1 MILYLDK
8 QTNKMK
14 SKMKKILA
22 TLLLV
27 FSFSFVSN
35 AQVFLIDDGID
46 NPRNPND
53 EFNIN
58 NPGYHGSGE
67 DWYTPV
73 GDGALLLA
81 ALGGAYLLGKKRKE

>member
-1 MILYLDK
+1 
-8 QTNKMK
+8 MK

-35 AQVFLIDDGID
+35 AQVFLIDEGID
-46 NPRNPND
+46 NPRNPNV

>member
-1 MILYLDK
+1 
-8 QTNKMK
+8 MK

-46 NPRNPND
+46 NPRNPNV

>member
-1 MILYLDK
+1 M
-8 QTNKMK
+8 TN
-14 SKMKKILA
+14 KMKKILA
-22 TLLLV
+22 TLIIIL
-27 FSFSFVSN
+27 SFNIMSN
-35 AQVFLIDDGID
+35 AQVFLIDDEID
-46 NPRNPND
+46 NPRIQNE

-81 ALGGAYLLGKKRKE
+81 ALGSAYLIGKKRKK

>member
-1 MILYLDK
+1 MTLPKASRKTKPTD
-8 QTNKMK
+8 
-14 SKMKKILA
+14 KMKKLIATVSLILA
-22 TLLLV
+22 FAT
-27 FSFSFVSN
+27 VSN

-81 ALGGAYLLGKKRKE
+81 ALGGAYLFGKKKK